1 MAFFRSFC
9 TVALGAALAW
19 FAAASA
25 DARADA
31 IADFYGGRTVTL
43 LIPSGPGGGYDAYGR
58 LVARHIGG
66 HIPGTPTVVP
76 QNMPGAG
83 GIVVANYLANA
94 AAKDGSVIAHM
105 QNGVPFKPLFD
116 PRRIK
121 FGKDSF
127 RWLGSVT
134 NVTTVGVVA
143 KSSPITSTKDVF
155 THELAVGAS
164 GGTTTYL
171 PEMFNSL
178 LGTKFKIVK
187 GYKSTNEILLAV
199 DRGEVGG
206 MVGIAIDSFEKAGK
220 SHPNLRVLFQ
230 MGLTRDPALPD
241 TPLIQEFA
249 TTDEQKAVLGA
260 VFASFQIGR
269 IFAVADIPAPR
280 LAALR
285 KAFAATVTD
294 PAFVADA
301 KKLRLNVN
309 PETPNEVQ
317 DIIAGVYRQPAP
329 ILDKARAIL
338 SGAND

>member
-1 MAFFRSFC
+1 MASFG
-9 TVALGAALAW
+9 GAAH
-19 FAAASA
+19 A
-25 DARADA
+25 DP
-31 IADFYGGRTVTL
+31 ISDFYAGRSVTV

-58 LVARHIGG
+58 LIARHMGH
-66 HIPGTPTVVP
+66 HIPGKPNLVP

-83 GIVVANYLANA
+83 GVVVANYLANA

-121 FGKDSF
+121 YTKDSF

-134 NVTTVGVVA
+134 NVTTIGVAANTAPV
-143 KSSPITSTKDVF
+143 KSLRDVLD
-155 THELAVGAS
+155 HELAVGAS

-171 PEMFNSL
+171 PESFNAL
-178 LGTKFKIVK
+178 LGTKFKVVK

-206 MVGIAIDSFEKAGK
+206 MVGIAIDSFDKSAK

-230 MGLTRDPALPD
+230 MGLKRDPALSD
-241 TPLIQEFA
+241 VPLIQELA
-249 TTDEQKAVLGA
+249 KNDEQKAVLNA
-260 VFASFQIGR
+260 LFASFQIGR

-285 KAFAATVTD
+285 KGFAETIAD
-294 PAFVADA
+294 PAFVAEA
-301 KKLRLNVN
+301 KKLGLNVN
-309 PETPNEVQ
+309 PETPEEVQ
-317 DIIAGVYRQPAP
+317 SIIAEVYQQPAP
-329 ILDKARAIL
+329 IIDKARSIL
-338 SGAND
+338 TGAND